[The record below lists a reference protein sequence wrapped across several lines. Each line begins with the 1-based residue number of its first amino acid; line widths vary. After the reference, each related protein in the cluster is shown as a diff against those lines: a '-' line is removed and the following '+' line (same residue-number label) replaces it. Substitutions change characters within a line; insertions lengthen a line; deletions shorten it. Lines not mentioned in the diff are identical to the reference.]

1 MGADF
6 LSFAA
11 FRAFGRLACKRG
23 FRYPSPNPSC
33 ALTSLTIATISRE
46 SFMSEPVYIVNGART
61 PMGGLMGELSSL
73 SAVNLGE
80 VAIRAALDKANVNGA
95 DVNEV
100 IMGCVLPSGLRQG
113 PARQAAIDAGIPD
126 TVGATTINKLCG
138 SGMKSV
144 MLAHDLI
151 KAGTNE
157 IMVAGGMESMS
168 NAPYLLPKARGGLRM
183 GHGELQDC
191 MFTDGLEDA
200 KTGRLMGAFAQDVAD
215 QYQLTREAM
224 DDYAIGSLTKANA
237 AIASGA
243 LQAEMASVTVKTRQ
257 GEIMIDTDEQ
267 PGNANLEKI
276 PQLRPAFKPD
286 GTVTAANS
294 SSISDGASALVLAS
308 EQAVNAKGLKPI
320 AKILGHTTHSRH
332 PSEFTLAPIDAIK
345 NLMHRLEWQADDV
358 DLFEINEAFAM
369 VTMLAI
375 KEVGLDPDRVNIHG
389 GACAQGH
396 PIGSTGS
403 RIIVSLVHALKLKGL
418 KRGIASLCIG
428 GGEATAVAV
437 ELV

>member
-1 MGADF
+1 
-6 LSFAA
+6 
-11 FRAFGRLACKRG
+11 
-23 FRYPSPNPSC
+23 
-33 ALTSLTIATISRE
+33 
-46 SFMSEPVYIVNGART
+46 MSDAVYIIDGART
-61 PMGGLMGELSSL
+61 PMGGLMGELSTL

-80 VAIRAALDKANVNGA
+80 VAIRSALEKSNLSGGDI
-95 DVNEV
+95 DEV

-126 TVGATTINKLCG
+126 SVGATTINKLCG

-144 MLAHDLI
+144 MLSHDLI
-151 KAGTNE
+151 RAGTNQV
-157 IMVAGGMESMS
+157 MVAGGMESMS

-215 QYQLTREAM
+215 QHQLTREAM
-224 DDYAIGSLTKANA
+224 DEYAIGSLRRAMA
-237 AIASGA
+237 AIESGA
-243 LQAEMASVTVKTRQ
+243 LTAEIAPVTVKHRK
-257 GEIMIDTDEQ
+257 GETIIDTDEQ
-267 PGNANLEKI
+267 PGNANIDKI
-276 PQLRPAFKPD
+276 PQLKPAFKAD

-308 EQAVNAKGLKPI
+308 ETAVAEKGLKPM

-345 NLMHRLEWQADDV
+345 TLLDRLNWQASDV

-375 KEVGLDPDRVNIHG
+375 KEVGIDPDKVNVNG

-403 RIIVSLVHALKLKGL
+403 RIIVSLVHALKRRGL
-418 KRGIASLCIG
+418 NRGIASLCIG